1 MTGSSY
7 TTAPQR
13 TGWTG
18 LVSFAA
24 FMMMMLGFFQAIE
37 GLAAIVNDDFFK
49 VRPSGLVINV
59 DYTVWGWA
67 HLLLGVLIFLAG
79 VGVLSGNFIARIVG
93 VALAVLSAIANLLFS
108 AAAPGWA
115 IVLITVDVLV
125 IYALTVH
132 GHEMEGTV

>member
-108 AAAPGWA
+108 AAAPAWA